1 MLRIRLPAPRVQL
14 ELIAPGR
21 GQRQPFQVL
30 GPSTEVAFVEE
41 LLEQQFGSL
50 TINPT
55 ELLKFLSTDPWVRE
69 QFSEPQLVEG
79 NLAVSE
85 QQESTFHRK
94 TLGDKLVQ
102 VGVIDAA
109 ELDRLLEDYRPFSGS
124 QRFGE
129 FLKLNLQIPPALL
142 DLLLNPALFDEA
154 GFNDKRLGERLVEIG
169 VISEEQLREALAA
182 QKAGGGLLGE
192 VMAAKGHIS
201 DVTARFF
208 SKARISG
215 DGQIEFT
222 PH

>member
-1 MLRIRLPAPRVQL
+1 MLRIRLPAPQVQL
-14 ELIAPGR
+14 ELIATGR
-21 GQRQPFQVL
+21 GLRQPFQVL

-79 NLAVSE
+79 DLAVSE
-85 QQESTFHRK
+85 QQEASFHRK
-94 TLGDKLVQ
+94 TLGDKLVHA
-102 VGVIDAA
+102 GVIDAA
-109 ELDRLLEDYRPFSGS
+109 ELDRLLDDYRPFSGS

-129 FLKLNLQIPPALL
+129 FLRLNLQIPPALL

-169 VISEEQLREALAA
+169 VISEEQLLDALAA
-182 QKAGGGLLGE
+182 QQASGGLLGE
-192 VMAAKGHIS
+192 VLAAKGHIS

-222 PH
+222 PD